1 MVVQGGAETFI
12 HPLETR
18 DITIKQR
25 YYMLVIVGFRD
36 ADTEMLWNTGKS
48 RRIPATIRRSAARK
62 LMVLNAA
69 LELSNLTVPPGNRL
83 EALAGNRKGQYSIR
97 VNDQYRICFAWEAG
111 NAHDVAFAI
120 HPGEI
125 LKEEFMVPLSLT
137 SYRIAKDLHVP
148 GPRIND
154 IVRGKRAI
162 TADTAIRLGIY
173 FGLPA
178 QFWMNLQT
186 DYDLRLA
193 TAASSVENVRPRQA
207 A

>member
-1 MVVQGGAETFI
+1 MA
-12 HPLETR
+12 
-18 DITIKQR
+18 K
-25 YYMLVIVGFRD
+25 
-36 ADTEMLWNTGKS
+36 
-48 RRIPATIRRSAARK
+48 
-62 LMVLNAA
+62 
-69 LELSNLTVPPGNRL
+69 
-83 EALAGNRKGQYSIR
+83 
-97 VNDQYRICFAWEAG
+97 
-111 NAHDVAFAI
+111 AFAI

-125 LKEEFMVPLSLT
+125 LKEEFMEPLSLT
-137 SYRIAKDLHVP
+137 AYRLAKEIHVP
-148 GPRIND
+148 VPRVND

-193 TAASSVENVRPRQA
+193 RTGSRVEKVKPRQA